1 MADKKQTEADTGET
15 EAAEADGSSNGARV
29 GEALTEDAGK
39 SEAVEADGS
48 NNGARVGEE
57 LAEDA
62 GKSEVDGARVGEELA
77 EDAGKSEAKRLVET
91 DAEGS
96 IGAEFGDEVLEP
108 EPKKKS
114 DDVKDKSSDA
124 YHAKVTAKAG
134 TTAGLITGLIK
145 ELRPKQWVKNV
156 LVLAVPFGAGEILD
170 PVVLWHAVVAF
181 IVFSMA
187 ASGIYF
193 VNDAIDVEADR
204 QHPTKRNRP
213 IAAGL
218 IPLPI
223 AYAVCV
229 LLLGGS
235 LLISGLTSMSLFAVM
250 AVYIAVQL
258 GYCFGLKHQPVID
271 LCIVASGF
279 LLRAIAGGAAAGL
292 MITQWFYL
300 IVAFGSLFMVAGK
313 RYAEVKLAMETG
325 AKIRKSL
332 KAYSPSYLRFVWAI
346 AAAITIM
353 SYALWA
359 YDIREFEMS
368 RWGLISI
375 VPMVVAILRYAVDI
389 DKGVAGEPEEVVLK
403 DKVLMVLGLILAGCL
418 FLAFYL

>member
-1 MADKKQTEADTGET
+1 MEA
-15 EAAEADGSSNGARV
+15 
-29 GEALTEDAGK
+29 
-39 SEAVEADGS
+39 
-48 NNGARVGEE
+48 
-57 LAEDA
+57 
-62 GKSEVDGARVGEELA
+62 
-77 EDAGKSEAKRLVET
+77 
-91 DAEGS
+91 
-96 IGAEFGDEVLEP
+96 EP
-108 EPKKKS
+108 EKVS
-114 DDVKDKSSDA
+114 DDPKDKSSDA

-134 TTAGLITGLIK
+134 TPAGLVTGLVK

-156 LVLAVPFGAGEILD
+156 LVLAAPFASGRLLETGVLLD
-170 PVVLWHAVVAF
+170 AVIAF
-181 IVFSMA
+181 VVFSMA

-193 VNDAIDVEADR
+193 INDAIDVEADR

-223 AYAVCV
+223 AYVVAVG
-229 LLLGGS
+229 LLGGS
-235 LLISGLTSMSLFAVM
+235 LLISAFISYPLVIVM

-279 LLRAIAGGAAAGL
+279 LLRLVAGGAAAEL
-292 MITQWFYL
+292 AISQWFL
-300 IVAFGSLFMVAGK
+300 LVTAFGSLFMVAGK
-313 RYAEVKLAMETG
+313 RYAEVKLALETG

-346 AAAITIM
+346 SAAITIM

-359 YDIREFEMS
+359 YDIREIEQS

-375 VPMVVAILRYAVDI
+375 VPFVIAMLRYAVDV
-389 DKGVAGEPEEVVLK
+389 DRGVAGEPEEVALK
-403 DKVLMVLGLILAGCL
+403 DKVLLVLGVILAGCL

>member
-1 MADKKQTEADTGET
+1 MADKNETGATVSDPESGLDET
-15 EAAEADGSSNGARV
+15 GTNGASGN
-29 GEALTEDAGK
+29 GEAVTETDADQ
-39 SEAVEADGS
+39 V
-48 NNGARVGEE
+48 R
-57 LAEDA
+57 
-62 GKSEVDGARVGEELA
+62 SEVE
-77 EDAGKSEAKRLVET
+77 S

-96 IGAEFGDEVLEP
+96 IGSEGGGSAGALEEPEATASAGDE
-108 EPKKKS
+108 
-114 DDVKDKSSDA
+114 KDKSSDA

-134 TTAGLITGLIK
+134 TPAGLASGLIK

-156 LVLAVPFGAGEILD
+156 LVLAAPFTAGALLQ
-170 PVVLWHAVVAF
+170 PAVVLDAALAF
-181 IVFSMA
+181 VVFSMA

-193 VNDAIDVEADR
+193 INDAIDVESDR

-223 AYAVCV
+223 AWVVSV

-235 LLISGLTSMSLFAVM
+235 LAISAGVSFGLLTVM

-279 LLRAIAGGAAAGL
+279 LLRAVAGGAAAGL
-292 MITQWFYL
+292 EITQWFY
-300 IVAFGSLFMVAGK
+300 IVVAFGSLFMVAGK
-313 RYAEVKLAMETG
+313 RYAEVKLAAETG

-353 SYALWA
+353 TYCLWA
-359 YDIREFEMS
+359 YDIREIEQS
-368 RWGLISI
+368 RWGIISI
-375 VPMVVAILRYAVDI
+375 IPMVIAILRYAVDV
-389 DKGVAGEPEEVVLK
+389 DKGIAGEPEEVALK
-403 DKVLMVLGLILAGCL
+403 DKVLLVLGACLAGCL
-418 FLAFYL
+418 FLAYYL

>member
-1 MADKKQTEADTGET
+1 MADKNETEVDTGKPD
-15 EAAEADGSSNGARV
+15 ASAEAEAEGSNGAAV
-29 GEALTEDAGK
+29 GDAVLTETEKPGTDESDDESGADK
-39 SEAVEADGS
+39 AVKAK
-48 NNGARVGEE
+48 
-57 LAEDA
+57 LAEI
-62 GKSEVDGARVGEELA
+62 
-77 EDAGKSEAKRLVET
+77 EA
-91 DAEGS
+91 DAEGT
-96 IGAEFGDEVLEP
+96 IGAEFGDEVLEAAP
-108 EPKKKS
+108 VKS
-114 DDVKDKSSDA
+114 DDIKDKSSDA

-134 TTAGLITGLIK
+134 TTAGLVTGLIK

-156 LVLAVPFGAGEILD
+156 LVLAVPFAAGQILN
-170 PVVLWHAVVAF
+170 PGVLWHSVVAF

-218 IPLPI
+218 IPVPI

-235 LLISGLTSMSLFAVM
+235 LLISAVTSMQLFAVM
-250 AVYIAVQL
+250 AVYIVVQL

-279 LLRAIAGGAAAGL
+279 LLRAIAGGAAAHL
-292 MITQWFYL
+292 VITQWFYL
-300 IVAFGSLFMVAGK
+300 IVAFGSLFMVSGK
-313 RYAEVKLAMETG
+313 RYAEVKLASETG

-353 SYALWA
+353 CYALWA
-359 YDIREFEMS
+359 YAIQEDEAS

-375 VPMVVAILRYAVDI
+375 IPMVIAILRYAVDI

-403 DKVLMVLGLILAGCL
+403 DKVLMVLGVILAGCL

>member
-1 MADKKQTEADTGET
+1 MADKNETGATVSEPEGGID
-15 EAAEADGSSNGARV
+15 EAAAKTEDGGTQNAAGNGAKAPV
-29 GEALTEDAGK
+29 ETDA
-39 SEAVEADGS
+39 EQVREVEA
-48 NNGARVGEE
+48 
-57 LAEDA
+57 
-62 GKSEVDGARVGEELA
+62 
-77 EDAGKSEAKRLVET
+77 

-96 IGAEFGDEVLEP
+96 IGSEAGGSAAALEESEAKAGDE
-108 EPKKKS
+108 
-114 DDVKDKSSDA
+114 KDKSSDA

-134 TTAGLITGLIK
+134 TPAGLISGLIK

-156 LVLAVPFGAGEILD
+156 LVLAAPFTAGALLNTD
-170 PVVLWHAVVAF
+170 VVLDAALAF
-181 IVFSMA
+181 VVFSMA

-193 VNDAIDVEADR
+193 INDAIDVESDR

-218 IPLPI
+218 IPVPI
-223 AYAVCV
+223 AWVVAV

-235 LLISGLTSMSLFAVM
+235 LAISGVVSFGLFTVM

-279 LLRAIAGGAAAGL
+279 LLRAVAGGAAAGL
-292 MITQWFYL
+292 EITQWFY
-300 IVAFGSLFMVAGK
+300 IVVAFGSLFMVAGK
-313 RYAEVKLAMETG
+313 RYAEVKLAAETG

-353 SYALWA
+353 TYCLWA
-359 YDIREFEMS
+359 YDIREIEQS
-368 RWGLISI
+368 RWGIISI
-375 VPMVVAILRYAVDI
+375 IPMVIAILRYAVDV
-389 DKGVAGEPEEVVLK
+389 DKGVAGEPEEVALK
-403 DKVLMVLGLILAGCL
+403 DKVLLVLGAVLAGCL
-418 FLAFYL
+418 FLAYYL

>member
-1 MADKKQTEADTGET
+1 VADRNETEVDTGKT
-15 EAAEADGSSNGARV
+15 DASAEADAAASNGAHV
-29 GEALTEDAGK
+29 GDAVLTDTGKPDETETTDETEVAATDDATADIGESGDVAESAESAEK
-39 SEAVEADGS
+39 TARAKRADVEAD
-48 NNGARVGEE
+48 
-57 LAEDA
+57 
-62 GKSEVDGARVGEELA
+62 
-77 EDAGKSEAKRLVET
+77 
-91 DAEGS
+91 AEGT
-96 IGAEFGDEVLEP
+96 IGAEFGDDVLEA
-108 EPKKKS
+108 EPTKS
-114 DDVKDKSSDA
+114 DDIKDKSSDA

-134 TTAGLITGLIK
+134 TTAGLVTGLIK

-156 LVLAVPFGAGEILD
+156 LVLAVPFAAGGILD
-170 PVVLWHAVVAF
+170 PRILAHTLIAF
-181 IVFSMA
+181 VVFSMA

-235 LLISGLTSMSLFAVM
+235 LLISGLTSVPLLVVM
-250 AVYIAVQL
+250 AVYIGVQL

-279 LLRAIAGGAAAGL
+279 LLRAIAGGAAADL
-292 MITQWFYL
+292 RITQWFYL
-300 IVAFGSLFMVAGK
+300 VVAFGSLFMVAGK

-332 KAYSPSYLRFVWAI
+332 KAYSESYLRFVWAV

-353 SYALWA
+353 AYTLWA
-359 YDIREFEMS
+359 YDIAEYEPS
-368 RWGLISI
+368 RWGLISTI
-375 VPMVVAILRYAVDI
+375 PMVIAILRYAVDI

-403 DKVLMVLGLILAGCL
+403 DKVLMVLGAILAGCL

>member
-1 MADKKQTEADTGET
+1 MADNKQASAEVAEATEASEGAGS
-15 EAAEADGSSNGARV
+15 AASKQAE
-29 GEALTEDAGK
+29 
-39 SEAVEADGS
+39 VEAD
-48 NNGARVGEE
+48 
-57 LAEDA
+57 
-62 GKSEVDGARVGEELA
+62 SEG
-77 EDAGKSEAKRLVET
+77 T
-91 DAEGS
+91 
-96 IGAEFGDEVLEP
+96 IGAEFGDEVLEA
-108 EPKKKS
+108 EPAEAG
-114 DDVKDKSSDA
+114 DEKDKSSDA

-134 TTAGLITGLIK
+134 TTAGLVTGLVK

-156 LVLAVPFGAGEILD
+156 LVLAVPFAAGEILD
-170 PVVLWHAVVAF
+170 PAVLLDAVIAF
-181 IVFSMA
+181 VVFSMA

-218 IPLPI
+218 IPVPI
-223 AYAVCV
+223 AYAVCA

-235 LLISGLTSMSLFAVM
+235 LVISGLTSMQLLAVM
-250 AVYIAVQL
+250 ALYIAVQL

-279 LLRAIAGGAAAGL
+279 LLRAIAGGAAANL
-292 MITQWFYL
+292 VITQWFYL

-313 RYAEVKLAMETG
+313 RYAEVKLAAETG

-353 SYALWA
+353 TYALWA

-375 VPMVVAILRYAVDI
+375 VPMVIAILRYAVDI

-403 DKVLMVLGLILAGCL
+403 DKVLMVLGLVLAGCL

>member
-1 MADKKQTEADTGET
+1 MESQP
-15 EAAEADGSSNGARV
+15 R
-29 GEALTEDAGK
+29 K
-39 SEAVEADGS
+39 SED
-48 NNGARVGEE
+48 
-57 LAEDA
+57 
-62 GKSEVDGARVGEELA
+62 
-77 EDAGKSEAKRLVET
+77 
-91 DAEGS
+91 
-96 IGAEFGDEVLEP
+96 I
-108 EPKKKS
+108 
-114 DDVKDKSSDA
+114 KDKSSDA

-134 TTAGLITGLIK
+134 TTAGLVSGLVK

-156 LVLAVPFGAGEILD
+156 LVLAVPFAAGEILD
-170 PVVLWHAVVAF
+170 PRILGHAVVAF

-235 LLISGLTSMSLFAVM
+235 LLISALVGLFSGTGYGLLAVM

-279 LLRAIAGGAAAGL
+279 LLRAIAGGAAANL
-292 MITQWFYL
+292 NITQWFYL

-353 SYALWA
+353 SYTLWA
-359 YDIREFEMS
+359 YDIRTEEMS
-368 RWGLISI
+368 RWGLISTI
-375 VPMVVAILRYAVDI
+375 PMVVAILRYAVDI

>member
-1 MADKKQTEADTGET
+1 VADKNETGAAVSEESDPAVAAGNTSDTT
-15 EAAEADGSSNGARV
+15 RARQATAE
-29 GEALTEDAGK
+29 
-39 SEAVEADGS
+39 VEADG
-48 NNGARVGEE
+48 
-57 LAEDA
+57 
-62 GKSEVDGARVGEELA
+62 
-77 EDAGKSEAKRLVET
+77 
-91 DAEGS
+91 EGS
-96 IGAEFGDEVLEP
+96 IGTEFGAEVLEP
-108 EPKKKS
+108 GAAQTG
-114 DDVKDKSSDA
+114 DVRDKSSDA

-134 TTAGLITGLIK
+134 TVSGLATGLVK

-156 LVLAVPFGAGEILD
+156 LVLAAPFAAGRILELPILQD
-170 PVVLWHAVVAF
+170 AVLAF
-181 IVFSMA
+181 VVFSMA

-193 VNDAIDVEADR
+193 INDAIDVEADR

-218 IPLPI
+218 IPVPI
-223 AYAVCV
+223 AYAVCA

-235 LLISGLTSMSLFAVM
+235 LAISAAVSYQLFVVM
-250 AVYIAVQL
+250 AVYIGVQL

-279 LLRAIAGGAAAGL
+279 LLRLVAGGAAAEL
-292 MITQWFYL
+292 PISQWFL
-300 IVAFGSLFMVAGK
+300 LVTAFGSLFMVAGK
-313 RYAEVKLAMETG
+313 RYAEVKLALETG

-353 SYALWA
+353 SYSLWA
-359 YDIREFEMS
+359 YDIRELEHS
-368 RWGLISI
+368 RWGLVSI
-375 VPMVVAILRYAVDI
+375 VPMVIAVLRYAVDI

-403 DKVLMVLGLILAGCL
+403 DRVLMVLGVALAGCL

>member
-1 MADKKQTEADTGET
+1 MADKNETGATVSEPEGGID
-15 EAAEADGSSNGARV
+15 EAAAKTEDGGTENSAGNGAKAPV
-29 GEALTEDAGK
+29 ETDA
-39 SEAVEADGS
+39 EQVREVEA
-48 NNGARVGEE
+48 
-57 LAEDA
+57 
-62 GKSEVDGARVGEELA
+62 
-77 EDAGKSEAKRLVET
+77 

-96 IGAEFGDEVLEP
+96 IGSEAGGSAAALEESEAKAGDE
-108 EPKKKS
+108 
-114 DDVKDKSSDA
+114 KDKSSDA

-134 TTAGLITGLIK
+134 TPAGLISGLIK

-156 LVLAVPFGAGEILD
+156 LVLAAPFTAGALLNTD
-170 PVVLWHAVVAF
+170 VVLDAALAF
-181 IVFSMA
+181 VVFSMA

-193 VNDAIDVEADR
+193 INDAIDVESDR

-218 IPLPI
+218 IPVPI
-223 AYAVCV
+223 AWVVAV

-235 LLISGLTSMSLFAVM
+235 LAISGVVSFGLFTVM

-279 LLRAIAGGAAAGL
+279 LLRAVAGGAAAGL
-292 MITQWFYL
+292 EITQWFY
-300 IVAFGSLFMVAGK
+300 IVVAFGSLFMVAGK
-313 RYAEVKLAMETG
+313 RYAEVKLAAETG

-353 SYALWA
+353 TYCLWA
-359 YDIREFEMS
+359 YDIREIEQS
-368 RWGLISI
+368 RWGIISI
-375 VPMVVAILRYAVDI
+375 IPMVIAILRYAVDV
-389 DKGVAGEPEEVVLK
+389 DKGVAGEPEEVALK
-403 DKVLMVLGLILAGCL
+403 DKVLLVLGAVLAGCL
-418 FLAFYL
+418 FLAYYL

>member
-1 MADKKQTEADTGET
+1 MADKNETGATVSEPEGGID
-15 EAAEADGSSNGARV
+15 EAAAK
-29 GEALTEDAGK
+29 TEDGGA
-39 SEAVEADGS
+39 EAKVSVETDAEQVREVEA
-48 NNGARVGEE
+48 
-57 LAEDA
+57 
-62 GKSEVDGARVGEELA
+62 
-77 EDAGKSEAKRLVET
+77 

-96 IGAEFGDEVLEP
+96 IGSEAGGSAAALEESAAKAGDE
-108 EPKKKS
+108 
-114 DDVKDKSSDA
+114 KDKSSDA

-134 TTAGLITGLIK
+134 TPAGLISGLIK

-156 LVLAVPFGAGEILD
+156 LVLAAPFTAGALLNTD
-170 PVVLWHAVVAF
+170 VVLDAALAF
-181 IVFSMA
+181 VVFSMA

-193 VNDAIDVEADR
+193 INDAIDVESDR

-218 IPLPI
+218 IPVPI
-223 AYAVCV
+223 AWVVAV

-235 LLISGLTSMSLFAVM
+235 LAISGVVSFGLFTVM

-279 LLRAIAGGAAAGL
+279 LLRAVAGGAAAGL
-292 MITQWFYL
+292 EITQWFY
-300 IVAFGSLFMVAGK
+300 IVVAFGSLFMVAGK
-313 RYAEVKLAMETG
+313 RYAEVKLAAETG

-353 SYALWA
+353 TYCLWA
-359 YDIREFEMS
+359 YDIREIEQS
-368 RWGLISI
+368 RWGIISI
-375 VPMVVAILRYAVDI
+375 IPMVIAILRYAVDV
-389 DKGVAGEPEEVVLK
+389 DKGVAGEPEEVALK
-403 DKVLMVLGLILAGCL
+403 DKVLLVLGAVLAGCL
-418 FLAFYL
+418 FLAYYL

>member
-1 MADKKQTEADTGET
+1 MADKNETEADTGRT
-15 EAAEADGSSNGARV
+15 DASAEADGSNGAHV
-29 GEALTEDAGK
+29 GDALLSGNGEVASTDGEAESA
-39 SEAVEADGS
+39 EAA
-48 NNGARVGEE
+48 
-57 LAEDA
+57 
-62 GKSEVDGARVGEELA
+62 
-77 EDAGKSEAKRLVET
+77 AKRVEVET
-91 DAEGS
+91 DAEGT

-108 EPKKKS
+108 APEKS
-114 DDVKDKSSDA
+114 DDIKDKSSDA

-134 TTAGLITGLIK
+134 TTAGLVTGLVK

-156 LVLAVPFGAGEILD
+156 LVLAVPFAAGEILD

-218 IPLPI
+218 IPVPI

-235 LLISGLTSMSLFAVM
+235 LLISAFTSTPLLVVM

-292 MITQWFYL
+292 VITQWFYL

-313 RYAEVKLAMETG
+313 RYAEVKLALETG

>member
-1 MADKKQTEADTGET
+1 VPDNKQASTDTA
-15 EAAEADGSSNGARV
+15 EAAEAVDSA
-29 GEALTEDAGK
+29 EASHASKRTE
-39 SEAVEADGS
+39 VEAD
-48 NNGARVGEE
+48 
-57 LAEDA
+57 
-62 GKSEVDGARVGEELA
+62 
-77 EDAGKSEAKRLVET
+77 
-91 DAEGS
+91 AEGT

-108 EPKKKS
+108 ELKKT
-114 DDVKDKSSDA
+114 DDEKDKSSDA

-134 TTAGLITGLIK
+134 TPAGLATGLIK

-156 LVLAVPFGAGEILD
+156 LVLAVPFAAGEILD
-170 PVVLWHAVVAF
+170 PAILLDAVIAF
-181 IVFSMA
+181 VVFSMA

-218 IPLPI
+218 IPVPI
-223 AYAVCV
+223 AYVVCV

-235 LLISGLTSMSLFAVM
+235 LLISGLTSMQLLAVM
-250 AVYIAVQL
+250 ALYIAVQL

-279 LLRAIAGGAAAGL
+279 LLRAIAGGAAANL
-292 MITQWFYL
+292 VITQWFYL

-313 RYAEVKLAMETG
+313 RYAEVKLAAETG

-353 SYALWA
+353 TYSLWA

-375 VPMVVAILRYAVDI
+375 VPMVIAILRYAVDI

-403 DKVLMVLGLILAGCL
+403 DKVLMVLGVILAGCL

>member
-1 MADKKQTEADTGET
+1 MADKKKTGAAVSEEPTADPGQAEHPVRSE
-15 EAAEADGSSNGARV
+15 EAAAEIEA
-29 GEALTEDAGK
+29 
-39 SEAVEADGS
+39 
-48 NNGARVGEE
+48 
-57 LAEDA
+57 
-62 GKSEVDGARVGEELA
+62 
-77 EDAGKSEAKRLVET
+77 
-91 DAEGS
+91 DAEGT
-96 IGAEFGDEVLEP
+96 IGAEFGDEALEP
-108 EPKKKS
+108 EQAKN
-114 DDVKDKSSDA
+114 DDVKDRASDA

-134 TTAGLITGLIK
+134 TMSGLVTGLIK

-156 LVLAVPFGAGEILD
+156 LVLAVPFLAGQILNPD
-170 PVVLWHAVVAF
+170 VLVKAVVAF
-181 IVFSMA
+181 VVFSMA

-204 QHPTKRNRP
+204 AHPTKRNRP

-218 IPLPI
+218 IPVPI
-223 AYAVCV
+223 AYVVCV

-235 LLISGLTSMSLFAVM
+235 LAISAVTSHTLLAVM

-279 LLRAIAGGAAAGL
+279 LLRSIAGGAAAGL
-292 MITQWFYL
+292 AITQWFYL
-300 IVAFGSLFMVAGK
+300 VVAFGSLFMVAGK
-313 RYAEVKLAMETG
+313 RYAEVKLAAETG

-353 SYALWA
+353 SYTLWA
-359 YDIREFEMS
+359 YDIREEVQS
-368 RWGLISI
+368 RWGLISAI
-375 VPMVVAILRYAVDI
+375 PMVVAILRYAVDI

-403 DKVLMVLGLILAGCL
+403 DKILMVLGAILAGCL
-418 FLAFYL
+418 ALAFYL

>member
-1 MADKKQTEADTGET
+1 MADKNETEVDTGKPD
-15 EAAEADGSSNGARV
+15 APAEA
-29 GEALTEDAGK
+29 
-39 SEAVEADGS
+39 
-48 NNGARVGEE
+48 
-57 LAEDA
+57 
-62 GKSEVDGARVGEELA
+62 
-77 EDAGKSEAKRLVET
+77 

-96 IGAEFGDEVLEP
+96 NGAQVGDAVLTGADKSDEPGDEAKSGETAQEKRVEVEADAEGTIGAEFGDEALEVP
-108 EPKKKS
+108 SAKS
-114 DDVKDKSSDA
+114 DDIKDKSSDA

-134 TTAGLITGLIK
+134 TTAGLVSGLVK

-156 LVLAVPFGAGEILD
+156 LVLTVPFAAGEILN
-170 PVVLWHAVVAF
+170 PGILGHAVIAF
-181 IVFSMA
+181 LVFSMA

-218 IPLPI
+218 IPVPI
-223 AYAVCV
+223 AYAACV

-235 LLISGLTSMSLFAVM
+235 LVISALTSTPLLVVM
-250 AVYIAVQL
+250 AVYILVQL

-279 LLRAIAGGAAAGL
+279 LLRAIAGGAAANL
-292 MITQWFYL
+292 VITQWFYL

-353 SYALWA
+353 CYALWA
-359 YDIREFEMS
+359 YDIREFESS

-375 VPMVVAILRYAVDI
+375 IPMVVAILRYAVDI

-403 DKVLMVLGLILAGCL
+403 DKVLMVLGVILAGCL

>member
-1 MADKKQTEADTGET
+1 MSEDGATGKSGEVTDRADTGAARPKQTEI
-15 EAAEADGSSNGARV
+15 EA
-29 GEALTEDAGK
+29 
-39 SEAVEADGS
+39 
-48 NNGARVGEE
+48 
-57 LAEDA
+57 
-62 GKSEVDGARVGEELA
+62 
-77 EDAGKSEAKRLVET
+77 
-91 DAEGS
+91 DAEGT
-96 IGAEFGDEVLEP
+96 IGAEFGDEVLEA
-108 EPKKKS
+108 EPKRS

-134 TTAGLITGLIK
+134 TTAGLVTGLVK
-145 ELRPKQWVKNV
+145 ELRPKQWVKNI
-156 LVLAVPFGAGEILD
+156 LVLAVPFAAGGILD
-170 PVVLWHAVVAF
+170 PGILWHSVIAF
-181 IVFSMA
+181 VVFSMA

-218 IPLPI
+218 IPVPV
-223 AYAVCV
+223 AYVVCV

-235 LLISGLTSMSLFAVM
+235 LLISGLTSGPLLVVM

-279 LLRAIAGGAAAGL
+279 LLRAIAGGAAADL
-292 MITQWFYL
+292 RITQWFYL
-300 IVAFGSLFMVAGK
+300 VVAFGSLFMVAGK

-353 SYALWA
+353 AYSLWA
-359 YDIREFEMS
+359 YSIQEDVYS

-375 VPMVVAILRYAVDI
+375 IPMVIAILRYAVDI

-403 DKVLMVLGLILAGCL
+403 DKVLMVLGVILAGCL

>member
-1 MADKKQTEADTGET
+1 MADKNETGATVSEPEGGID
-15 EAAEADGSSNGARV
+15 EAAAK
-29 GEALTEDAGK
+29 TEDGGA
-39 SEAVEADGS
+39 EAKVSVETDAEQVREVEA
-48 NNGARVGEE
+48 
-57 LAEDA
+57 
-62 GKSEVDGARVGEELA
+62 
-77 EDAGKSEAKRLVET
+77 

-96 IGAEFGDEVLEP
+96 IGSEAGGSAAALEESAAKAGDE
-108 EPKKKS
+108 
-114 DDVKDKSSDA
+114 KDKSSDA

-134 TTAGLITGLIK
+134 TPAGLISGLIK

-156 LVLAVPFGAGEILD
+156 LVLAAPFTAGALLNTD
-170 PVVLWHAVVAF
+170 VVLDAALAF
-181 IVFSMA
+181 VVFSMA

-193 VNDAIDVEADR
+193 INDAIDVESDR

-218 IPLPI
+218 IPVPI
-223 AYAVCV
+223 AWVVAV

-235 LLISGLTSMSLFAVM
+235 LAISGVVSFGLFTVM

-279 LLRAIAGGAAAGL
+279 LLRAVAGGAAAGL
-292 MITQWFYL
+292 EITQWFY
-300 IVAFGSLFMVAGK
+300 IVVAFGSLFMVAGK
-313 RYAEVKLAMETG
+313 RYAEVKLAAETG

-353 SYALWA
+353 TYCLWA
-359 YDIREFEMS
+359 YDIREIEQS
-368 RWGLISI
+368 RWGIISI
-375 VPMVVAILRYAVDI
+375 IPMVIAILRYAVDV
-389 DKGVAGEPEEVVLK
+389 DKGVAGEPEEVALK
-403 DKVLMVLGLILAGCL
+403 DKVLLVLGACLAGCL
-418 FLAFYL
+418 FLAYYL

>member
-1 MADKKQTEADTGET
+1 MADKNETEADTGKT
-15 EAAEADGSSNGARV
+15 DASAEADGSNGAHV
-29 GEALTEDAGK
+29 GDALLSGSGKADEAPSADGEGKADEVASTDGEAESA
-39 SEAVEADGS
+39 EAA
-48 NNGARVGEE
+48 
-57 LAEDA
+57 
-62 GKSEVDGARVGEELA
+62 
-77 EDAGKSEAKRLVET
+77 AKRVEVET
-91 DAEGS
+91 DAEGT

-108 EPKKKS
+108 EPKKS
-114 DDVKDKSSDA
+114 DDIKDKSSDA

-134 TTAGLITGLIK
+134 TTAGLVTGLIK

-156 LVLAVPFGAGEILD
+156 LVLAVPFAAGEILD

-218 IPLPI
+218 IPVPI

-235 LLISGLTSMSLFAVM
+235 LLISGLTSTPLLIVM

-292 MITQWFYL
+292 VITQWFYL

>member
-1 MADKKQTEADTGET
+1 MADKKETEAETGNPDVSAEADAANGAHVGDAVLMDAGAAEKAAVSEDGATGKSGEVTDRADTGAARPKQT
-15 EAAEADGSSNGARV
+15 EIEA
-29 GEALTEDAGK
+29 
-39 SEAVEADGS
+39 
-48 NNGARVGEE
+48 
-57 LAEDA
+57 
-62 GKSEVDGARVGEELA
+62 
-77 EDAGKSEAKRLVET
+77 
-91 DAEGS
+91 DAEGT
-96 IGAEFGDEVLEP
+96 IGAEFGDEVLEA
-108 EPKKKS
+108 EPKRS

-134 TTAGLITGLIK
+134 TTAGLVTGLVK
-145 ELRPKQWVKNV
+145 ELRPKQWVKNI
-156 LVLAVPFGAGEILD
+156 LVLAVPFAAGGILD
-170 PVVLWHAVVAF
+170 PGILWHSVIAF
-181 IVFSMA
+181 VVFSMA

-218 IPLPI
+218 IPVPV
-223 AYAVCV
+223 AYVVCV

-235 LLISGLTSMSLFAVM
+235 LLISGLTSGPLLVVM

-279 LLRAIAGGAAAGL
+279 LLRAIAGGAAADL
-292 MITQWFYL
+292 RITQWFYL
-300 IVAFGSLFMVAGK
+300 VVAFGSLFMVAGK

-353 SYALWA
+353 AYSLWA
-359 YDIREFEMS
+359 YSIQEDVYS

-375 VPMVVAILRYAVDI
+375 IPMVIAILRYAVDI

-403 DKVLMVLGLILAGCL
+403 DKVLMVLGVILAGCL

>member
-1 MADKKQTEADTGET
+1 MADNKET
-15 EAAEADGSSNGARV
+15 AAVREDEAAETKEEQTRAEQTETRAA
-29 GEALTEDAGK
+29 EAKAE
-39 SEAVEADGS
+39 VEAD
-48 NNGARVGEE
+48 
-57 LAEDA
+57 
-62 GKSEVDGARVGEELA
+62 
-77 EDAGKSEAKRLVET
+77 
-91 DAEGS
+91 AEGT
-96 IGAEFGDEVLEP
+96 IGSEFGDEVLEP
-108 EPKKKS
+108 EATKVS
-114 DDVKDKSSDA
+114 DDPKDKSSDA

-134 TTAGLITGLIK
+134 TPAGLATGLVK

-156 LVLAVPFGAGEILD
+156 LVLAAPFASGRLLETGVLLD
-170 PVVLWHAVVAF
+170 AVLAF
-181 IVFSMA
+181 VVFSMA

-193 VNDAIDVEADR
+193 INDAIDVDADR

-223 AYAVCV
+223 AWVVAV

-235 LLISGLTSMSLFAVM
+235 LLISAFISFPLVVVM
-250 AVYIAVQL
+250 AVYIGVQL

-279 LLRAIAGGAAAGL
+279 LLRLVAGGAAAEL
-292 MITQWFYL
+292 AISQWFL
-300 IVAFGSLFMVAGK
+300 LVTAFGSLFMVAGK
-313 RYAEVKLAMETG
+313 RYAEVKLALETG

-346 AAAITIM
+346 SAAITIM
-353 SYALWA
+353 SFALWA
-359 YDIREFEMS
+359 YDIREIEQS

-375 VPMVVAILRYAVDI
+375 VPFVIAMLRYAVDV
-389 DKGVAGEPEEVVLK
+389 DRGVAGEPEEVALK
-403 DKVLMVLGLILAGCL
+403 DKVLLVLGVILAGFL